1 MCQHPDA
8 TWRERILYR
17 LPVAAI
23 EYPFEVLMSAM
34 CAIVG
39 APLTAGVVRSQSM
52 TDLLPDPIPRIW
64 GVMLLLGALT
74 ILLGLWR
81 RAYGTLVAAGLRLL
95 ACSCAAYGIAVGM
108 VAGVERAAPSLALIA
123 VVALLCLAR
132 SYWLRTRHL
141 LAARL
146 QEWSG

>member
-52 TDLLPDPIPRIW
+52 TDLLP
-64 GVMLLLGALT
+64 G
-74 ILLGLWR
+74 
-81 RAYGTLVAAGLRLL
+81 
-95 ACSCAAYGIAVGM
+95 
-108 VAGVERAAPSLALIA
+108 
-123 VVALLCLAR
+123 
-132 SYWLRTRHL
+132 
-141 LAARL
+141 
-146 QEWSG
+146 Q